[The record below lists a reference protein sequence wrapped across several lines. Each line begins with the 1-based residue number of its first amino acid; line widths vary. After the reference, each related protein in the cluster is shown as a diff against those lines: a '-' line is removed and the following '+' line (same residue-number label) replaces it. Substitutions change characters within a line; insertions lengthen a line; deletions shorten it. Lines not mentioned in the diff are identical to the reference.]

1 MSREGSFFVY
11 IQMNQLDIWF
21 LAVALAMDCFTVSIA
36 GGIIIKRMVWP
47 ITLRMALLFGLFQ
60 AAMPLLGWLGISTF
74 SRYLEEVDHWIA
86 FGLLTFLGG
95 RMIRDAFLP
104 AENHS
109 LNPCKLKTQLLLALA
124 TSIDAL
130 AIGISFAFMGFRHI
144 SLLMSPLVIIG
155 LVSFL
160 LAIVGMLLGVKFGK
174 PIERRLKPELLGGII
189 LIIIG
194 VKVLLSH
201 LFE

>member
-1 MSREGSFFVY
+1 
-11 IQMNQLDIWF
+11 
-21 LAVALAMDCFTVSIA
+21 MDCFTVSIA

-74 SRYLEEVDHWIA
+74 SHYLEEVDHWIA

-109 LNPCKLKTQLLLALA
+109 LNPCKLKTQLLLLWPQVLMPWPLEYRLPAWASAIYQCSCLLLSSSALCHFC
-124 TSIDAL
+124 L
-130 AIGISFAFMGFRHI
+130 
-144 SLLMSPLVIIG
+144 PLSACC
-155 LVSFL
+155 LVSSL
-160 LAIVGMLLGVKFGK
+160 
-174 PIERRLKPELLGGII
+174 ENRLNDA
-189 LIIIG
+189 
-194 VKVLLSH
+194 
-201 LFE
+201 

>member
-1 MSREGSFFVY
+1 MSIIEIMLV
-11 IQMNQLDIWF
+11 
-21 LAVALAMDCFTVSIA
+21 AVGLSMDAFAVSICKGLA
-36 GGIIIKRMVWP
+36 LREMKWRYALICGLYFGI
-47 ITLRMALLFGLFQ
+47 FQ
-60 AAMPLLGWLGISTF
+60 ALMPAIGYLLG
-74 SRYLEEVDHWIA
+74 SRLMAIIADFDHWIA

-130 AIGISFAFMGFRHI
+130 AIGISFACMGFRHI
-144 SLLMSPLVIIG
+144 SMLMSPLVIIG

>member
-124 TSIDAL
+124 TSITPVRDKDLLRKVPISYSFQCARAVPL
-130 AIGISFAFMGFRHI
+130 AYS
-144 SLLMSPLVIIG
+144 
-155 LVSFL
+155 
-160 LAIVGMLLGVKFGK
+160 
-174 PIERRLKPELLGGII
+174 RRNSMQPMPHRD
-189 LIIIG
+189 
-194 VKVLLSH
+194 S
-201 LFE
+201 

>member
-1 MSREGSFFVY
+1 MSIIEILLV
-11 IQMNQLDIWF
+11 
-21 LAVALAMDCFTVSIA
+21 AVGLSMDAFAVSICKGLA
-36 GGIIIKRMVWP
+36 LREMKWRYALICGLYFGI
-47 ITLRMALLFGLFQ
+47 FQ
-60 AAMPLLGWLGISTF
+60 ALMPGIGYLLG
-74 SRYLEEVDHWIA
+74 SRLMAIIADFDHWIA

-130 AIGISFAFMGFRHI
+130 AIGISFACMGFRHI
-144 SLLMSPLVIIG
+144 SMLMSPLVIIG

-160 LAIVGMLLGVKFGK
+160 LATVGMLLGVKFGK

>member
-1 MSREGSFFVY
+1 
-11 IQMNQLDIWF
+11 
-21 LAVALAMDCFTVSIA
+21 
-36 GGIIIKRMVWP
+36 
-47 ITLRMALLFGLFQ
+47 
-60 AAMPLLGWLGISTF
+60 
-74 SRYLEEVDHWIA
+74 
-86 FGLLTFLGG
+86 
-95 RMIRDAFLP
+95 MIRDAFLP

-130 AIGISFAFMGFRHI
+130 AIGISFACMGF
-144 SLLMSPLVIIG
+144 G

-160 LAIVGMLLGVKFGK
+160 LATVGMLLGVKFGK

>member
-1 MSREGSFFVY
+1 
-11 IQMNQLDIWF
+11 MNQLDIWF

-36 GGIIIKRMVWP
+36 SGIIIKRMIWP

-60 AAMPLLGWLGISTF
+60 AVMPLLGWLGISTF
-74 SRYLEEVDHWIA
+74 SHYLEEVDHWIA
-86 FGLLTFLGG
+86 FALLAFLGG
-95 RMIRDAFLP
+95 RMIHDAFLP
-104 AENHS
+104 AETHS
-109 LNPCKLKTQLLLALA
+109 INPCKLKTQLLLALA

-130 AIGISFAFMGFRHI
+130 AIGISFACMGFYHI
-144 SLLMSPLVIIG
+144 SMLTSPLFIIG

-160 LAIVGMLLGVKFGK
+160 LAIVGMFLGVKFGK

-194 VKVLLSH
+194 VKVLISH
-201 LFE
+201 LFG

>member
-11 IQMNQLDIWF
+11 IQMNQLEIWF

-60 AAMPLLGWLGISTF
+60 AAMPLLISTF
-74 SRYLEEVDHWIA
+74 SHYLEEVDHWIA

-130 AIGISFAFMGFRHI
+130 AIGISFACMGFRHI
-144 SLLMSPLVIIG
+144 SMLMSPLVIIG

>member
-74 SRYLEEVDHWIA
+74 SHYLEEVDHWIA

-95 RMIRDAFLP
+95 R
-104 AENHS
+104 
-109 LNPCKLKTQLLLALA
+109 KLKTQLLLALA

-130 AIGISFAFMGFRHI
+130 AIGISFACMGFRHI
-144 SLLMSPLVIIG
+144 SMLMSPLVIIG

>member
-74 SRYLEEVDHWIA
+74 SHYLEEVDHWIA

-104 AENHS
+104 A
-109 LNPCKLKTQLLLALA
+109 
-124 TSIDAL
+124 
-130 AIGISFAFMGFRHI
+130 
-144 SLLMSPLVIIG
+144 
-155 LVSFL
+155 
-160 LAIVGMLLGVKFGK
+160 
-174 PIERRLKPELLGGII
+174 
-189 LIIIG
+189 
-194 VKVLLSH
+194 
-201 LFE
+201 

>member
-1 MSREGSFFVY
+1 MSSEGSFFVY

-74 SRYLEEVDHWIA
+74 SHYLEEVDHWIA

-124 TSIDAL
+124 TS
-130 AIGISFAFMGFRHI
+130 FRHI
-144 SLLMSPLVIIG
+144 SMLMSPLVIIG